1 MGWCF
6 ERIDGCCL
14 KWGDTCTFGIE
25 EKRRVLFVIEEKRRI
40 VSVIQS
46 ISNNFLLIFIFLL

>member
-14 KWGDTCTFGIE
+14 KWGDICTFGIE
-25 EKRRVLFVIEEKRRI
+25 EKRRVLFIIEEKRRI
-40 VSVIQS
+40 VLYTCYKV
-46 ISNNFLLIFIFLL
+46 FPK

>member
-40 VSVIQS
+40 VLYTCYKVFPI
-46 ISNNFLLIFIFLL
+46 IIFC